1 MRTRLLTLL
10 CVMGLA
16 GCPIEVIEPDGGR
29 SSSDGS
35 KCPAPPDLTP
45 LAAPCAAAKGLGG
58 DILRCIDFSAIAD
71 GPITNPP
78 PAQLTGWDFNNPP
91 NCWEI
96 ANGKLQVRNFSS
108 FASSC
113 GFLMPAVSA
122 TDYNK
127 YNRFTLS
134 LVHRVDISEAASQTV
149 QVLLGVDQPLTRL
162 VTQWTG
168 KQARQQSVL
177 AISKPDLPNGGTNS
191 YQPLFKITS
200 GGMVG
205 SINQGWQIESIA
217 LSGGQDP

>member
-1 MRTRLLTLL
+1 MLTTRLVCLGLL
-10 CVMGLA
+10 SLS
-16 GCPIEVIEPDGGR
+16 GCQHSLEPLEPPADGG
-29 SSSDGS
+29 

-127 YNRFTLS
+127 YNRFTLA
-134 LVHRVDISEAASQTV
+134 VIQTV
-149 QVLLGVDQPLTRL
+149 DLNDQQQRAQILLGLDDPGTRL
-162 VTQWTG
+162 LKQETG
-168 KQARQQSVL
+168 KQPRQRNLYEVTRT
-177 AISKPDLPNGGTNS
+177 ALPNGGTNS

-200 GGMVG
+200 GVG
-205 SINQGWQIESIA
+205 VGGTAQGWQIESIA
-217 LSGGQDP
+217 ISGSQDP